1 MTHQKYI
8 SKSND
13 QRYIFFKKNQIRHID
28 CSLFSNI
35 MIKKTA
41 KLMKNILNNNKD
53 LIIYFINTKL
63 SYIKET
69 DIGY

>member
-1 MTHQKYI
+1 
-8 SKSND
+8 
-13 QRYIFFKKNQIRHID
+13 
-28 CSLFSNI
+28 
-35 MIKKTA
+35 
-41 KLMKNILNNNKD
+41 MKNILNNNKD